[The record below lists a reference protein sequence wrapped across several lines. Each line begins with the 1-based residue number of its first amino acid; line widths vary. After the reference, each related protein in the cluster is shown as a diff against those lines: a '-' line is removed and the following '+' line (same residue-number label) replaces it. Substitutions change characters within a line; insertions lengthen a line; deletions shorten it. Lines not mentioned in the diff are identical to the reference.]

1 MTLRQLLYG
10 VSTAAFLSAPAS
22 AQEINIGVPS
32 WAAAQVIT
40 DIMAKVLT
48 TELGVQVNLIP
59 GTNPVIFE
67 AMDTGDLDVHP
78 DVWMPNQQ
86 NLVDKYVHERGSV
99 VLSENPY
106 DAGRG
111 VCVTQA
117 TIDALGIDDIYDLTD
132 PDIAREF
139 DSDGDGKG
147 EYWVGAA
154 GWASTTIELVRMN
167 SYGVSETFELAQM
180 DEEAGMALIRAA
192 AASGKPF
199 ATNCVRPNVMFKI
212 ADLVMLEEP
221 AYDSEKWNMV
231 TPTESANW
239 LDEANIEVSW
249 PAISVHV
256 AYATRLGEELP
267 EAADVLSRIS
277 FDTSMIEDFI
287 FAMLEE
293 KKAPGDI
300 ADAWIEANPDR
311 IRAWLGY

>member
-1 MTLRQLLYG
+1 MALRHLLYS
-10 VSTAAFLSAPAS
+10 VSTTAFLMTPAS

-40 DIMAKVLT
+40 DIMAKVLR
-48 TELGVQVNLIP
+48 TELGAEVNLIP

-67 AMDTGDLDVHP
+67 AMNTGDLDVHP
-78 DVWMPNQQ
+78 DVWLPNQQ
-86 NLVDKYVHERGSV
+86 NLVDKYVTELGTV
-99 VLSENPY
+99 ALSENPY

-111 VCVTQA
+111 ICVTQA
-117 TIDALGIDDIYDLTD
+117 TVDALGIDDIYDLTD

-139 DSDGDGKG
+139 DTDGDGKG

-154 GWASTTIELVRMN
+154 GWASTTVELVRMQ
-167 SYGVSETFELAQM
+167 SYGVSETFDLMQM

-192 AASGKPF
+192 EQSGQPF

-221 AYDSEKWNMV
+221 AYDEAKWNMV

-239 LDEANIEVSW
+239 LQEADVEVAW
-249 PAISVHV
+249 PSIHVHV
-256 AYATRLGEELP
+256 AYATRLQDEQP
-267 EAADVLSRIS
+267 EAADVLRRMS
-277 FDTSMIEDFI
+277 FETAMIEDFI

-293 KKAPGDI
+293 KQAPAEV

>member
-1 MTLRQLLYG
+1 MTMRKILCG
-10 VSTAAFLSAPAS
+10 ISTAALLAAPAN
-22 AQEINIGVPS
+22 AEINIGVPS

-40 DIMAKVLT
+40 DIMAKVLRS
-48 TELGVQVNLIP
+48 ELGAEVNLIP

-78 DVWMPNQQ
+78 DVWLPNQK
-86 NLVDKYVHERGSV
+86 NLVDKYVTELGSV
-99 VLSENPY
+99 ALSENPY
-106 DAGRG
+106 GAGRG
-111 VCVTQA
+111 ICVTQA
-117 TIDALGIDDIYDLTD
+117 TVDALGIDDIYDLTD

-139 DSDGDGKG
+139 DTNGDGKG

-154 GWASTTIELVRMN
+154 GWASTTVELVRMN
-167 SYGVSETFELAQM
+167 SYGVSETFDLLQM

-192 AASGKPF
+192 QASGQPF

-221 AYDSEKWNMV
+221 EYAEDKWNMI

-239 LDEANIEVSW
+239 LQEANVEVAW

-256 AYATRLGEELP
+256 AYATRLRETEP
-267 EAADVLSRIS
+267 EAADVLSRVS
-277 FDTSMIEDFI
+277 FETAMIEGFI

-293 KKAPGDI
+293 KQAPAAV
-300 ADAWIEANPDR
+300 ADAWIAANPEL
-311 IRAWLGY
+311 IRTWLGY